1 MNHLTTNTGAWKTE
15 YQQRAEQT
23 RSRRQAAGRY
33 ARPTQAQ
40 DAAYRRLIARD
51 GWRNVTDADA
61 ALLATH
67 PWLTCSQREQFATRV
82 AQGKFARMIDAM
94 VGDDDVDALI
104 DEVFGKPGLGVEDSA
119 GLFDVIEISAGDEA
133 YALGRHDSAVG
144 RYSPPAGH
152 VEYDAYVR
160 GWNDA
165 WAATQPAV
173 KLSR

>member
-1 MNHLTTNTGAWKTE
+1 MNAYKTE

-23 RSRRQAAGRY
+23 QARRRAAGRY
-33 ARPTQAQ
+33 ARPTKAQ
-40 DAAYRRLIARD
+40 EAAYRRLIARD
-51 GWRNVTDADA
+51 GWRNVTVEDA
-61 ALLATH
+61 ALLSTH
-67 PWLTCSQREQFATRV
+67 PWLTVSQRETFAAQV
-82 AQGKFARMIDAM
+82 AQDKLARMINAM

-119 GLFDVIEISAGDEA
+119 GLIDFVVNAADEA
-133 YALGRHDSAVG
+133 YVLGSQDSAVG
-144 RYSPPAGH
+144 RYSPPAGN
-152 VEYDAYVR
+152 VEHDAYVR